1 MDVRFEAVLDYYH
14 DRIHQERVNPSPMP
28 EGGRDGGNDYRMRA
42 VGRQTGELLN
52 VLARNLEQP
61 NILEIGT
68 SFGYSGLWLADAA
81 RQSGGQMTTLEMHA
95 YKSEFA
101 KTKHE
106 EAGLAQ
112 FVDYKIGDAL
122 EHIEKLD
129 IGIDFILLDLWKD
142 MYVPCLEAFYP
153 KLNPGA
159 IIVADNIIR
168 PGGDSVKAYVK
179 AVRVKQGIN
188 SVTLPVGTGLEISRY
203 EP

>member
-14 DRIHQERVNPSPMP
+14 DRIHQERANPSPMP

-52 VLARNLEQP
+52 LLARNLEQP

-81 RQSGGQMTTLEMHA
+81 RQSGGKMTTLEMHA

-106 EAGLAQ
+106 EAGLEQ
-112 FVDYKIGDAL
+112 FVDYKIGDAV

-179 AVRVKQGIN
+179 AVRGKQGIN